1 VTLGLVPEILDSI
14 DVILLIGK
22 EFRIINAAV
31 IEGANIKSIAISQ
44 SDGIDDAVEF
54 HTFLGWVEVPSF

>member
-1 VTLGLVPEILDSI
+1 MTLGLVPEILDSI

-54 HTFLGWVEVPSF
+54 HTFLDDG